1 MRAPRTL
8 RAAVAAVA
16 FLTRVP
22 VGRRIECGPADVARG
37 AAFFPLVGA
46 GIGALVGLVAAGAD
60 DRLTPFLAATVA
72 VALEAL
78 LTGAI
83 HLDALADAADG
94 LGAGTRERAL
104 AVMHEGTIGA
114 FGAAALGLDLLAK
127 TAAIAALQDGPRPVL
142 ALAAAFAVGRAAPL
156 ALAWALPYARRDGG
170 TGLVLT
176 ERRAV
181 PWLALGLAL
190 AVGTAMAALGVGG
203 LVLAAG
209 AAAAAAMVGLLAR
222 RRLGGVTGDVLGA
235 ALELATTV
243 ALVAAAATR

>member
-1 MRAPRTL
+1 MLGSSA
-8 RAAVAAVA
+8 RAAVGAVA

-22 VGRRIECGPADVARG
+22 VGRRVECGPADVARG
-37 AAFFPLVGA
+37 AALFPLVGA

-60 DRLTPFLAATVA
+60 ERLTPLLAATVA
-72 VALEAL
+72 VALEAF

-104 AVMHEGTIGA
+104 AVMREGTIGA
-114 FGAAALGLDLLAK
+114 FGAAALLLDLLAK
-127 TAAIAALQDGPRPVL
+127 TAAIAALQDGSRPIL

-156 ALAWALPYARRDGG
+156 ALAWALPYARPAGG
-170 TGLVLT
+170 TGLALT
-176 ERRAV
+176 ERGAV

-190 AVGTAMAALGVGG
+190 GIGIPVAALGLRGLALVAGATAVVALVG
-203 LVLAAG
+203 LV
-209 AAAAAAMVGLLAR
+209 AR